1 MNKLSHE
8 ARAQI
13 LTMLVEGMS
22 MRSVARTADVSI
34 NTVTKLLVDA
44 GEVCETFHD
53 KTVRNVASKRV
64 QCDEIWSFVGSK
76 ARNTSFEK
84 KRRGEAGDVWTWTAL
99 DSDSKLIL
107 NWTVGDRSGATAKM
121 F

>member
-22 MRSVARTADVSI
+22 MRSVSRTADVSI

-84 KRRGEAGDVWTWTAL
+84 KRRGEAGDVWVTE
-99 DSDSKLIL
+99 IFE
-107 NWTVGDRSGATAKM
+107 GD
-121 F
+121 